1 MHVDAQQAENRRWT
15 DVQLNMMVFIAIYM
29 QVINRYVRWVFN
41 IMVKHTQTIRWEK
54 PTNCLSVLD
63 HFVGLAFKWLRS
75 SIDSQECKALQIF
88 NIGLKRLSFVVISS
102 TLNLSYCLEDSLSIL
117 HKFQHAWIPWP
128 YPLKSLK
135 PISFFLGFLFL
146 DYIADKRILQHDW
159 VRIKQMKGAIK
170 TLLSDLKW
178 MNLPSFSIPINPP
191 ICKLF
196 QGF

>member
-1 MHVDAQQAENRRWT
+1 MS
-15 DVQLNMMVFIAIYM
+15 
-29 QVINRYVRWVFN
+29 VFN
-41 IMVKHTQTIRWEK
+41 LMVKHTQTIRWE
-54 PTNCLSVLD
+54 NEWVCLSVLD
-63 HFVGLAFKWLRS
+63 HFVGLAFKWLRWNT
-75 SIDSQECKALQIF
+75 DSQECKALQIF

-117 HKFQHAWIPWP
+117 HKFQHSWIPWP

-178 MNLPSFSIPINPP
+178 MNEWMNFQYQETHQSASFSRDFKQI
-191 ICKLF
+191 
-196 QGF
+196 